1 MTGATTD
8 DDVIIINDI
17 VKVSCTH
24 TCTCSM
30 LNVSSGCT
38 FSVETLLLYMVNMC
52 ICSGVSA

>member
-24 TCTCSM
+24 TCMYLQC
-30 LNVSSGCT
+30 
-38 FSVETLLLYMVNMC
+38 VEYVFRLYIQC
-52 ICSGVSA
+52 